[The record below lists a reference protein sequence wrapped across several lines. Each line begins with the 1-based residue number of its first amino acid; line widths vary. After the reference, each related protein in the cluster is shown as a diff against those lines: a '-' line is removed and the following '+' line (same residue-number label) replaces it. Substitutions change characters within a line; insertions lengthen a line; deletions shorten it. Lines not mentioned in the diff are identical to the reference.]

1 MCVIERRTYQ
11 HSSGR
16 EEIHERVRRCGTRI
30 CADADTRVIEQATL
44 VDRRPDVDRVDPE
57 ALLVTEGF
65 NGRRNVYREIDTR
78 SGRRRSIRR
87 SNTTPSPFASSS
99 SRSSASYTSYVERR
113 PEAPSPPRA
122 APSVPLPAD
131 TGPTRTLRADGTAV
145 YDRPPSLDF
154 PRALDNER
162 RKRVVEPGE
171 IRRSP
176 ASSIMSEVDEA
187 DTVIRVPRRPSIS
200 INTTRL
206 SPATSSPTTS
216 SPGLSQLPRLGHS
229 RHDSA
234 RDVPAYRSQ
243 RESFEERQR
252 RWLLEDEQPAQLE
265 RDRLAETTCR
275 QQAREDSSRD
285 RHRAEAIATL
295 EGQVQQQRNIAPSQ
309 LRRSQT
315 LLDAELTQMARER
328 AETATRQQPYAGDR
342 LQRDVDLARFE
353 QSHGSARTDRITNV
367 SPPSAR
373 SPPYSVAIHQRPDPR
388 LDNTLEERGEAVIA
402 REQARAQREASGPS
416 SSRRPQQ
423 ASRRLSYATGEL
435 TIDGPRS
442 MEVEVDLDD
451 DEVSERLESRAGRK
465 ERRAAERAA
474 QRKFTSTMRDAKTGR
489 YVFSMGPKAASNEL
503 RRCQLCGAT
512 RFLNRHHVPFV
523 QIRAHDISCAL
534 WIPPCLAFDP
544 TTLDR
549 YWPGRLFGML

>member
-16 EEIHERVRRCGTRI
+16 EEIHERVRRCRHAVGTSI
-30 CADADTRVIEQATL
+30 CADADTRVVEQATL
-44 VDRRPDVDRVDPE
+44 VDRRPEVDRVDPQ

-65 NGRRNVYREIDTR
+65 NGRHNVYREVDTR
-78 SGRRRSIRR
+78 SGRRRSVRR

-99 SRSSASYTSYVERR
+99 SRSSASYAS

-122 APSVPLPAD
+122 APFVPLSAD

-162 RKRVVEPGE
+162 RTRLVEPAE

-176 ASSIMSEVDEA
+176 ASSVMSEVDEA

-200 INTTRL
+200 VNTARL

-243 RESFEERQR
+243 RESYEDRQR
-252 RWLLEDEQPAQLE
+252 RWLLEDEQQAQLE
-265 RDRLAETTCR
+265 RDRLAETTRR

-295 EGQVQQQRNIAPSQ
+295 EGQVQPQRNMQSQ

-315 LLDAELTQMARER
+315 LLDAELAQMARER
-328 AETATRQQPYAGDR
+328 AETATRQTYAGDR
-342 LQRDVDLARFE
+342 LQRDADLARLE
-353 QSHGSARTDRITNV
+353 QSRDGPRTHHNV
-367 SPPSAR
+367 SPLSAR
-373 SPPYSVAIHQRPDPR
+373 SPPYSVAIHQHPDTR
-388 LDNTLEERGEAVIA
+388 LDDTLEERGEAVIA
-402 REQARAQREASGPS
+402 REQARAQREAAGPS

-423 ASRRLSYATGEL
+423 ASRRLSYSTGDL

-451 DEVSERLESRAGRK
+451 DEVSERLESRASRK

-474 QRKFTSTMRDAKTGR
+474 QRS
-489 YVFSMGPKAASNEL
+489 
-503 RRCQLCGAT
+503 
-512 RFLNRHHVPFV
+512 RF
-523 QIRAHDISCAL
+523 
-534 WIPPCLAFDP
+534 WK
-544 TTLDR
+544 
-549 YWPGRLFGML
+549 

>member
-16 EEIHERVRRCGTRI
+16 EEIHERVRRCRRAVGTSI
-30 CADADTRVIEQATL
+30 CADADTRVVEQATL
-44 VDRRPDVDRVDPE
+44 VERRPDVDRVDPE

-78 SGRRRSIRR
+78 SGRRRSVRR

-99 SRSSASYTSYVERR
+99 SRSSASYASYVERR

-122 APSVPLPAD
+122 APSVPLSAD

-162 RKRVVEPGE
+162 RTRLVEPGE

-187 DTVIRVPRRPSIS
+187 DTVIRIPRRPSIS
-200 INTTRL
+200 VNTTRL
-206 SPATSSPTTS
+206 SPATSSPTAS

-234 RDVPAYRSQ
+234 RDVTAHRSQ
-243 RESFEERQR
+243 RESFEDRQR
-252 RWLLEDEQPAQLE
+252 RWLLEDEQQAQLE
-265 RDRLAETTCR
+265 RDRLAETTRR

-285 RHRAEAIATL
+285 RHRAEAIAIL
-295 EGQVQQQRNIAPSQ
+295 EGQVQQQRNTPSR

-315 LLDAELTQMARER
+315 LLDAELAQMARER
-328 AETATRQQPYAGDR
+328 AETATRQSYAGDR
-342 LQRDVDLARFE
+342 LQRDADLARLD
-353 QSHGSARTDRITNV
+353 QPQRLMNV
-367 SPPSAR
+367 APLSAR
-373 SPPYSVAIHQRPDPR
+373 SHPYSVAIHQHPDTR
-388 LDNTLEERGEAVIA
+388 LEDTLEERGEAVIA
-402 REQARAQREASGPS
+402 REQARAQRGAAD
-416 SSRRPQQ
+416 SSRPRRTQQ
-423 ASRRLSYATGEL
+423 ASRRLSYSTGDL
-435 TIDGPRS
+435 TIGGPRS

-451 DEVSERLESRAGRK
+451 DEVSERLESRASRK
-465 ERRAAERAA
+465 DHTSFKITTFDPYIYEERRR
-474 QRKFTSTMRDAKTGR
+474 
-489 YVFSMGPKAASNEL
+489 
-503 RRCQLCGAT
+503 
-512 RFLNRHHVPFV
+512 
-523 QIRAHDISCAL
+523 ISL
-534 WIPPCLAFDP
+534 H
-544 TTLDR
+544 
-549 YWPGRLFGML
+549 PGRPGIDVDVLLLL

>member
-16 EEIHERVRRCGTRI
+16 EEIHERVRRCRHAVGTSI
-30 CADADTRVIEQATL
+30 CADADTRVVEQATL
-44 VDRRPDVDRVDPE
+44 VDRRPEVDRVDPQ

-65 NGRRNVYREIDTR
+65 NGRHNVYREVDTR
-78 SGRRRSIRR
+78 SGRRRSVRR

-99 SRSSASYTSYVERR
+99 SRSSASYASYVERR

-122 APSVPLPAD
+122 APFVPLSAD

-162 RKRVVEPGE
+162 RTRLVEPAE

-176 ASSIMSEVDEA
+176 ASSVMSEVDEA

-200 INTTRL
+200 VNTARL

-243 RESFEERQR
+243 RESYEDRQR
-252 RWLLEDEQPAQLE
+252 RWLLEDEQQAQLE
-265 RDRLAETTCR
+265 RDRLAETTRR

-295 EGQVQQQRNIAPSQ
+295 EGQVQPQRNMQSQ

-315 LLDAELTQMARER
+315 LLDAELAQMARER
-328 AETATRQQPYAGDR
+328 AETATRQTYAGDR
-342 LQRDVDLARFE
+342 LQRDADLA
-353 QSHGSARTDRITNV
+353 STLT
-367 SPPSAR
+367 
-373 SPPYSVAIHQRPDPR
+373 R
-388 LDNTLEERGEAVIA
+388 LDDTLEERGEAVIA
-402 REQARAQREASGPS
+402 REQARAQREAAGPS

-423 ASRRLSYATGEL
+423 ASRRLSYSTGDL

-451 DEVSERLESRAGRK
+451 DEVSERLESRASRK

-474 QRKFTSTMRDAKTGR
+474 QRS
-489 YVFSMGPKAASNEL
+489 
-503 RRCQLCGAT
+503 
-512 RFLNRHHVPFV
+512 RF
-523 QIRAHDISCAL
+523 
-534 WIPPCLAFDP
+534 WK
-544 TTLDR
+544 
-549 YWPGRLFGML
+549 